1 MRGST
6 LQLLPHLSEV
16 YPMPP
21 GSLMLHCCRGTE
33 MVGSS
38 TTHGIS
44 WDARFATMRRGG
56 EFVGLAE
63 VTWVPLLYLSSG
75 LQVLCHCRW
84 GLELCPHVWRNKTHA
99 LLPLP
104 LGNSEA
110 GRPESWGHLEV
121 PAAAIRFSEAE
132 AMLPAWVSGTDSGAS
147 LFSSSMFSLHTF
159 RCRDM
164 CNFMASWY
172 VGQRHLCNLHLWD
185 PIFRSW
191 TYNSL
196 SFSWLGKKMA
206 MTYRNVT
213 AM

>member
-6 LQLLPHLSEV
+6 SQLLPHLSEV

-75 LQVLCHCRW
+75 LRVLCHCRW

-132 AMLPAWVSGTDSGAS
+132 AMLPAWVSGTDSGVFLCFHLLCFLYTLSDVEICAIS
-147 LFSSSMFSLHTF
+147 WHPGMLGRGTFAICICGTRFLEVGLIILFPSP
-159 RCRDM
+159 
-164 CNFMASWY
+164 
-172 VGQRHLCNLHLWD
+172 G
-185 PIFRSW
+185 
-191 TYNSL
+191 
-196 SFSWLGKKMA
+196 
-206 MTYRNVT
+206 
-213 AM
+213 